1 MGMSS
6 SGEGSSSSHLTS
18 QFGVSSLILKGVL
31 ATVTVAVFFLPLKN
45 LPHHFI
51 EDESKNVYSIKLV
64 DTDVGLIEAPIVRMC
79 VEFELPTSAP
89 TLISA

>member
-31 ATVTVAVFFLPLKN
+31 ATVTVAGCDGGGERGSRW
-45 LPHHFI
+45 I
-51 EDESKNVYSIKLV
+51 
-64 DTDVGLIEAPIVRMC
+64 
-79 VEFELPTSAP
+79 
-89 TLISA
+89 